1 MKWIR
6 FIATGVFIAST
17 FAAFA
22 QPTTPPVNVWA
33 WGDKTSLLVSE
44 MPKDLTNAISVSL
57 GEGPI
62 GLAARAD
69 GTVVAWGS
77 FPQVPAELTNA
88 LAVAAGANHCVA
100 LRSDGTVLHWGQK
113 DYQGCDV
120 CDVPPGLSNV
130 VAIAVGHG
138 HNLAL
143 RIDGSVV
150 AWGRNGD
157 YECDVPPSLTNAVA
171 VAAGGYASLALRDDG
186 TVVAWGNNV
195 GHRNEVP
202 PGLSNV
208 VAIAAGY
215 QHNLAVRAD
224 GNVVAWG
231 DNNMGECDVPS
242 NATNVVAVDAGHYHS
257 LALRADGTVVAW
269 GWNADGQCDVPLDL
283 PRALAVSAG
292 GSSNM
297 ALVDP
302 TQAGAPPTI
311 LVQPRSQTVAIGS
324 TVYFSVGTIASGLLR
339 FQWYFDGNLIPEATT
354 RVLSIPSA
362 QTFHS
367 GAYSVTV
374 SNAAGDTVSVP
385 AMLSVLPG
393 LTVTMVPAISLA
405 GTVGLS
411 YRIEY
416 VNAVGPVGDWKE
428 LATVTVTN
436 TGQFYFDVSAIGQPL
451 RFYRL
456 VELP

>member
-17 FAAFA
+17 FAAIT
-22 QPTTPPVNVWA
+22 QSTTPAVNVWA

-62 GLAARAD
+62 EIAAK
-69 GTVVAWGS
+69 
-77 FPQVPAELTNA
+77 
-88 LAVAAGANHCVA
+88 AN
-100 LRSDGTVLHWGQK
+100 
-113 DYQGCDV
+113 
-120 CDVPPGLSNV
+120 
-130 VAIAVGHG
+130 
-138 HNLAL
+138 
-143 RIDGSVV
+143 
-150 AWGRNGD
+150 
-157 YECDVPPSLTNAVA
+157 
-171 VAAGGYASLALRDDG
+171 G

-195 GHRNEVP
+195 GHRSEVP

-292 GSSNM
+292 GYSSM

-302 TQAGAPPTI
+302 TQASTSMP
-311 LVQPRSQTVAIGS
+311 LVP
-324 TVYFSVGTIASGLLR
+324 
-339 FQWYFDGNLIPEATT
+339 
-354 RVLSIPSA
+354 
-362 QTFHS
+362 
-367 GAYSVTV
+367 
-374 SNAAGDTVSVP
+374 
-385 AMLSVLPG
+385 
-393 LTVTMVPAISLA
+393 
-405 GTVGLS
+405 
-411 YRIEY
+411 
-416 VNAVGPVGDWKE
+416 
-428 LATVTVTN
+428 
-436 TGQFYFDVSAIGQPL
+436 
-451 RFYRL
+451 
-456 VELP
+456 